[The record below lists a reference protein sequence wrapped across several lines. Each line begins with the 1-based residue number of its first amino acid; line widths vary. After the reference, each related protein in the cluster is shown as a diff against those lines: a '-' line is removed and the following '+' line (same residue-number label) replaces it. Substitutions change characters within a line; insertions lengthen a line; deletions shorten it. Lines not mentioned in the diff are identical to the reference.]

1 MRILII
7 DNDVDLCR
15 SMQAQLRAEGHRV
28 DFVHTGADGML
39 RLASDSP
46 DILFLDLYLPDTTG
60 LRLLKQIQDM
70 KCDTIIIMIT
80 GVQDAKATIESI
92 QSGAFD
98 YIRKPFDLDTVLL
111 VIEKA
116 ARHIK
121 NRRAV
126 TGKEGIPISPLENPY
141 EIVGSDE
148 RIIDVLKTIA
158 RLSENRVAVLIT
170 GESGT
175 GKELVA
181 RTLHNASSPLQP
193 FVAVNCSAVV
203 PTLLESELFGHEK
216 GAYTGADSARM
227 GKLELAGEG
236 ILFLD
241 EIGDMAQDLQAKLL
255 RVLQEREYERVGG
268 SKLLSFKGRV
278 VASTNR
284 NLLEMVSA
292 GTFRED
298 LYFRLAVSTIHLPAL
313 RERLEDIPAL
323 TNHILAHLNRE
334 LHKDLREIEPGALQR
349 LKGYDWPGNVREL
362 VNVLTRA
369 ALLTRGHLLTEH
381 DLLDALEP
389 PYSRPGND
397 DSFKTLREME
407 KDHIARSLQASGWN
421 ITRTAEQLGV
431 TRVTLRK
438 KIDDYHLT
446 RARFMPVGRRN
457 PIERAAYRGM
467 EII

>member
-1 MRILII
+1 
-7 DNDVDLCR
+7 
-15 SMQAQLRAEGHRV
+15 MQAQLRAEGHRV